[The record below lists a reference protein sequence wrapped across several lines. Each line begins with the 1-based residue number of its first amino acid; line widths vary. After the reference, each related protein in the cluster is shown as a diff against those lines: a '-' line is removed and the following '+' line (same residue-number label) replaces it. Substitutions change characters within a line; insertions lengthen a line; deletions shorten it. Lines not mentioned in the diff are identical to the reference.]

1 MLIILFIESKNRNML
16 PVISGNIFSQPFQL
30 LPNRQFHWPI
40 SGGDFMIMLNQP
52 FHGQLGELLCEK
64 LGQPLENTACFTMFS
79 AFAKNGD
86 VLRLKP
92 SKRFKNA
99 GGYIR
104 RKNSTVPRSR
114 NKRNGVICRSTSRRL
129 PRSIKLLYQYTPS
142 GEGGLCV
149 CLRSAAP
156 DSVPLPVPPAHT
168 NLQKHPGR
176 DKSIPIVQTAQQNL
190 RHLFSIF
197 ILIKILY
204 IVFSVDKTDLSLYTE
219 SQRQP

>member
-1 MLIILFIESKNRNML
+1 
-16 PVISGNIFSQPFQL
+16 
-30 LPNRQFHWPI
+30 
-40 SGGDFMIMLNQP
+40 MLNQP

-79 AFAKNGD
+79 AFAKNGG

-92 SKRFKNA
+92 SERFKNA

-142 GEGGLCV
+142 GEGPLCLPKISCARFRSFTCAPGAYQSAKASGL
-149 CLRSAAP
+149 
-156 DSVPLPVPPAHT
+156 
-168 NLQKHPGR
+168 G
-176 DKSIPIVQTAQQNL
+176 
-190 RHLFSIF
+190 
-197 ILIKILY
+197 
-204 IVFSVDKTDLSLYTE
+204 
-219 SQRQP
+219 